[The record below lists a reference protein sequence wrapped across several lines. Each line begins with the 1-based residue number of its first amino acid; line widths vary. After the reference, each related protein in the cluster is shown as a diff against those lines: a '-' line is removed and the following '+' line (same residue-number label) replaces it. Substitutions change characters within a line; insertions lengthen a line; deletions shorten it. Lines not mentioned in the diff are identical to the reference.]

1 MKEPFQQKV
10 YVDKKEGH
18 MNRCSVLLV
27 IRNFQIKTA
36 RQEIPWWSSGYDSGL
51 PMYGAWVQS
60 LLGELR
66 AHMLHRA
73 AKK

>member
-10 YVDKKEGH
+10 YVDKKEVH

-51 PMYGAWVQS
+51 PMYGA
-60 LLGELR
+60 
-66 AHMLHRA
+66 
-73 AKK
+73 